1 MNTNRRK
8 EKTLPKIDPNAVLGV
23 YGMVPP
29 RAIEVEA
36 AVLGGILLEKRAIE
50 DVIGLLPGKEV
61 FYETAHQH
69 VWEAIEQLY
78 RDNQPI
84 DLMTVV
90 DRLIKSK
97 KLDEV
102 GGPYGVT
109 KLTMSVVT
117 SANIQAHCHILLQ
130 KWMKR
135 EIGTL
140 GSQMVSMSYDDGL
153 DDLEA
158 VSLAE
163 KRLMEIMSPL
173 HKRTYTGME
182 GHIVEMMKR
191 IENARANPDILLG
204 VPSGYT
210 ALDNITKG
218 WRGSDLIILAARP
231 SVGKCLGRGT
241 KIIMYDGSLKKVEDV
256 LPGDLLMGDDS
267 TARKVLSTT
276 SGKEMMYI
284 INQKKGISYR
294 VNESHILS
302 VMCSRNEN
310 GRKHGDKLDI
320 PLTEYLSK
328 SKKFQNN
335 WKGYKV
341 PIEFN
346 DQDVEIPPYLLGI
359 WLGDG
364 SINKPEVTK
373 PDNEIYEYMV
383 NYAES
388 QNLKLR
394 VNYNKTSC
402 RSYALVGKN
411 RKRGEPNFIEK
422 LRNIGVL
429 SQKHI
434 PREYLINSTQKRME
448 LLAGLLDT
456 DGYLIPTGC
465 YEITQKNEQLIKD
478 IKFLCDTLG
487 LRTVFKEKKGSI
499 KSINFSGKYFKLIIS
514 GNIGDIPV
522 RIERKKWHKKT
533 RSRDHRINGIEIKKD
548 VEDEYFGFTL
558 DGNGR
563 FLLEDCT
570 VTHNTA
576 FAINLARNAATNH
589 FKPTKVGILSLEM
602 SAGQLVERLVSAE
615 TEIWLE
621 KIVTG
626 RMEDS
631 TMKQLYDKAT
641 KSIAKM
647 PIVIDDTAS
656 LNIFEAK
663 SKIRK
668 MVRDG
673 VGLVIIDYLQLMSG
687 LTSDRG
693 QNREQEVSTISRNLK
708 IIAKELNIPIIALS
722 QLSRD
727 VEKRKEGNKVPV
739 LADLRESGGIEQDA
753 DLVMFLYR
761 PEYHDIMSN
770 EMGESTR
777 GQTMLK
783 IAKHRNG
790 VLETINFQAQ
800 LHIQKFIPAEPGV
813 HQPRSASNVAGT
825 NWAPI
830 RKINEDFDDSPF

>member
-1 MNTNRRK
+1 
-8 EKTLPKIDPNAVLGV
+8 
-23 YGMVPP
+23 MVPP

-231 SVGKCLGRGT
+231 SVGK
-241 KIIMYDGSLKKVEDV
+241 S
-256 LPGDLLMGDDS
+256 
-267 TARKVLSTT
+267 
-276 SGKEMMYI
+276 
-284 INQKKGISYR
+284 
-294 VNESHILS
+294 
-302 VMCSRNEN
+302 
-310 GRKHGDKLDI
+310 
-320 PLTEYLSK
+320 
-328 SKKFQNN
+328 
-335 WKGYKV
+335 
-341 PIEFN
+341 
-346 DQDVEIPPYLLGI
+346 
-359 WLGDG
+359 
-364 SINKPEVTK
+364 
-373 PDNEIYEYMV
+373 
-383 NYAES
+383 
-388 QNLKLR
+388 
-394 VNYNKTSC
+394 
-402 RSYALVGKN
+402 
-411 RKRGEPNFIEK
+411 
-422 LRNIGVL
+422 
-429 SQKHI
+429 
-434 PREYLINSTQKRME
+434 
-448 LLAGLLDT
+448 
-456 DGYLIPTGC
+456 
-465 YEITQKNEQLIKD
+465 
-478 IKFLCDTLG
+478 
-487 LRTVFKEKKGSI
+487 
-499 KSINFSGKYFKLIIS
+499 
-514 GNIGDIPV
+514 
-522 RIERKKWHKKT
+522 
-533 RSRDHRINGIEIKKD
+533 
-548 VEDEYFGFTL
+548 
-558 DGNGR
+558 
-563 FLLEDCT
+563 
-570 VTHNTA
+570 A
-576 FAINLARNAATNH
+576 FMLNLARNAATNH

-626 RMEDS
+626 RMDDS

-641 KSIAKM
+641 KNIAKM

-673 VGLVIIDYLQLMSG
+673 VGLVMIDYLQLMSG

-708 IIAKELNIPIIALS
+708 IIAKELHIPIIALS

-800 LHIQKFIPAEPGV
+800 LHIQKFIPAEPGL
-813 HQPRSASNVAGT
+813 HQPLSASIVANT

>member
-8 EKTLPKIDPNAVLGV
+8 DKALPKIDSNAVLGV

-140 GSQMVSMSYDDGL
+140 GSQMVSMSYDDAL

-182 GHIVEMMKR
+182 GHIVDMMKR

-231 SVGKCLGRGT
+231 SVGK
-241 KIIMYDGSLKKVEDV
+241 S
-256 LPGDLLMGDDS
+256 
-267 TARKVLSTT
+267 
-276 SGKEMMYI
+276 
-284 INQKKGISYR
+284 
-294 VNESHILS
+294 
-302 VMCSRNEN
+302 
-310 GRKHGDKLDI
+310 
-320 PLTEYLSK
+320 
-328 SKKFQNN
+328 
-335 WKGYKV
+335 
-341 PIEFN
+341 
-346 DQDVEIPPYLLGI
+346 
-359 WLGDG
+359 
-364 SINKPEVTK
+364 
-373 PDNEIYEYMV
+373 
-383 NYAES
+383 
-388 QNLKLR
+388 
-394 VNYNKTSC
+394 
-402 RSYALVGKN
+402 
-411 RKRGEPNFIEK
+411 
-422 LRNIGVL
+422 
-429 SQKHI
+429 
-434 PREYLINSTQKRME
+434 
-448 LLAGLLDT
+448 
-456 DGYLIPTGC
+456 
-465 YEITQKNEQLIKD
+465 
-478 IKFLCDTLG
+478 
-487 LRTVFKEKKGSI
+487 
-499 KSINFSGKYFKLIIS
+499 
-514 GNIGDIPV
+514 
-522 RIERKKWHKKT
+522 
-533 RSRDHRINGIEIKKD
+533 
-548 VEDEYFGFTL
+548 
-558 DGNGR
+558 
-563 FLLEDCT
+563 
-570 VTHNTA
+570 A
-576 FAINLARNAATNH
+576 FMLNLARNAATNH

-626 RMEDS
+626 KMDDG

-647 PIVIDDTAS
+647 PIVIDETAS

-673 VGLVIIDYLQLMSG
+673 VGLVMIDYLQLMSG

-693 QNREQEVSTISRNLK
+693 QNREQEISTISRNLK
-708 IIAKELNIPIIALS
+708 VIAKELNIPIIALA
-722 QLSRD
+722 QLSRE
-727 VEKRKEGNKVPV
+727 VEKRKEGQNIPK
-739 LADLRESGGIEQDA
+739 LSDLRESGGIENDA
-753 DLVMFLYR
+753 DVVMFLYR

-790 VLETINFQAQ
+790 VLETINFQAL
-800 LHIQKFIPAEPGV
+800 LHIQKFVPAEPSV
-813 HQPRSASNVAGT
+813 HQPLSASNVAGT